1 MKKKLIIS
9 TLIVSNL
16 VTAGVV
22 NFKTPKVNSNDIT
35 QEVEFNNN
43 ETIIKKAIIGN
54 IKATGR
60 IEVCQNSLSQQTV
73 LSKNKNKKLF
83 YNDLQLNFKGVCHN
97 YIDLSKSEI
106 VINNKQIIIVAKLEQ
121 EAEII
126 SLNSET
132 KKGILSLY
140 TQKLKVEEV
149 NNIEQEAK
157 KKMIESSSTNENKDI
172 IKNIS
177 EDKIEKIIDNLV
189 KETYE
194 VKIISFC

>member
-16 VTAGVV
+16 VTTGIVY
-22 NFKTPKVNSNDIT
+22 FKTPKVNSNDIT

-43 ETIIKKAIIGN
+43 ETIIKEAIIGN

-60 IEVCQNSLSQQTV
+60 IEVCQNSLSQKTV

-97 YIDLSKSEI
+97 YIDLNKSEI

-121 EAEII
+121 EVEII

-132 KKGILSLY
+132 KKGVLSLY
-140 TQKLKVEEV
+140 TQKLKVEEI
-149 NNIEQEAK
+149 NNIEQEVK

>member
-149 NNIEQEAK
+149 NNIEQEVK

>member
-16 VTAGVV
+16 VTTGVV
-22 NFKTPKVNSNDIT
+22 YFKTPKVNSNDIT

-43 ETIIKKAIIGN
+43 ETIIKEAIIGN

-97 YIDLSKSEI
+97 YIDLNKSEI

-132 KKGILSLY
+132 KKGVLSLY
-140 TQKLKVEEV
+140 TQKLKVEEI
-149 NNIEQEAK
+149 NNIEQEVK